1 MVRDEVGAIPR
12 ARDRL
17 CILSKKG
24 GSHQS
29 VSDGDRHDLNYKRN
43 HSSCYVASTL
53 SEAKVEAERLVQ
65 ETICSR
71 DQHEGRGYLLKGIRE
86 EVRSNQNVC

>member
-1 MVRDEVGAIPR
+1 MVRDEVGATIPR

-17 CILSKKG
+17 CILFKKG

-29 VSDGDRHDLNYKRN
+29 VSDRDTHDVSYKRN
-43 HSSCYVASTL
+43 HSSCYIASIL
-53 SEAKVEAERLVQ
+53 SGAKVETERLVQ

-71 DQHEGRGYLLKGIRE
+71 DLHEGEGYLRQRHQRGGEK
-86 EVRSNQNVC
+86 